1 MVAGDWF
8 PRANILINMPEVA
21 AYSILFAV
29 VGLVLIGISIPL
41 IMRKVP
47 PNSFYGCRTR
57 KTLSN
62 PRIWYE
68 ANHIAGIDFCIA
80 GAVVLFSSLAMLVLG
95 QKSDANYAVAT
106 LLVILLASVGA
117 ASWHGL
123 IKIKRMGLEN

>member
-1 MVAGDWF
+1 M
-8 PRANILINMPEVA
+8 LEVA
-21 AYSILFAV
+21 AYSTLFAV

-68 ANHIAGIDFCIA
+68 ANHTAGIDFCIA

-95 QKSDANYAVAT
+95 QKADANYAVAA
-106 LLVILLASVGA
+106 LLVILLASVGCA
-117 ASWHGL
+117 AWHGL
-123 IKIKRMGLEN
+123 IKIKRMGLED